1 MVSFLIYCNAKFD
14 LKNNFFSEN
23 LTSTT
28 RTEGSSH
35 PKILVVDNYETQ
47 TQNYAIGLSVDML
60 TCNHRRYR
68 GEDESDDNI
77 EYWLNDAL
85 EKINLTSDSSENE
98 CKCCIFSN
106 NHLGTYLK
114 FFKVR
119 GCLLY

>member
-1 MVSFLIYCNAKFD
+1 MLLDWAWICWHAITD
-14 LKNNFFSEN
+14 D
-23 LTSTT
+23 
-28 RTEGSSH
+28 TE
-35 PKILVVDNYETQ
+35 E
-47 TQNYAIGLSVDML
+47 
-60 TCNHRRYR
+60 
-68 GEDESDDNI
+68 EDESDDNI

-119 GCLLY
+119 GC